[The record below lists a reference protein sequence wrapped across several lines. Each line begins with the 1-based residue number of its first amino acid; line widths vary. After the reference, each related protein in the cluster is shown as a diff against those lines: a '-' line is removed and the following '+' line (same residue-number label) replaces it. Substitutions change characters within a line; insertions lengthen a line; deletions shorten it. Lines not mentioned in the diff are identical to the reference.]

1 MKGSLCSCSCD
12 ESARIKADPV
22 LFLLNSDRRCPA
34 RSLRLMRISAIR
46 LLRAT
51 VMQKAPSHSPVSP
64 QTLEALAARSWR
76 IDRVA
81 RDNSQFKDCCG
92 GSSSA
97 TTSKQQSELLSKDYK
112 FRSFKEAWRF
122 MSQVAEAAERLKVKR
137 DAATALHCLV

>member
-1 MKGSLCSCSCD
+1 
-12 ESARIKADPV
+12 
-22 LFLLNSDRRCPA
+22 
-34 RSLRLMRISAIR
+34 MRVSAIR

-51 VMQKAPSHSPVSP
+51 VMQKAPSHSPVSS

-81 RDNSQFKDCCG
+81 RDNSEFKDCCG
-92 GSSSA
+92 GSTSS
-97 TTSKQQSELLSKDYK
+97 SKEQSELLSKDYK
-112 FRSFKEAWRF
+112 FRSFREAWRF